1 MIQNQSREILTEPTF
16 EGELPKTEFLY
27 IQNKFYKRNLNFIP
41 EIDHTTLCM
50 VLGEPVINADELS
63 LFEAMVRWGIKE
75 CERRGIDI
83 NSPER
88 QRQCLGEALFLIRYV
103 CLI

>member
-1 MIQNQSREILTEPTF
+1 MKVSCL
-16 EGELPKTEFLY
+16 
-27 IQNKFYKRNLNFIP
+27 NLNSYIFRTNFIKKLNLSP

-103 CLI
+103 KKWTQFYTNTITPALP

>member
-1 MIQNQSREILTEPTF
+1 MNPIFLVYFTKVLYLIL
-16 EGELPKTEFLY
+16 
-27 IQNKFYKRNLNFIP
+27 

-88 QRQCLGEALFLIRYV
+88 QRQCLGEALFLIRYEKSGHSFRQ
-103 CLI
+103 IP